1 MRFPALVNCTVIDW
15 FHAWPVSALEK
26 VAIGVLAEVEFE
38 NDVIRDGV
46 ISFMPYSF
54 DIVNKV
60 AKKFKDQEQRVV
72 HTTPKSFLEL
82 LSLYQNLLDSKQN
95 KMMTKINRLSDG
107 LDKLRQTAHTVADIS
122 EKLEEQLIVAN
133 ALKLEA
139 EEIAENVAVEKAT
152 VDEEN
157 AAAKIE
163 EDKCNKI
170 ATDVGEF
177 KASAEA
183 DLAKAEPG
191 KVVEVLSKMVNFVTT
206 VSLSLY

>member
-1 MRFPALVNCTVIDW
+1 M
-15 FHAWPVSALEK
+15 
-26 VAIGVLAEVEFE
+26 
-38 NDVIRDGV
+38 
-46 ISFMPYSF
+46 
-54 DIVNKV
+54 
-60 AKKFKDQEQRVV
+60 
-72 HTTPKSFLEL
+72 
-82 LSLYQNLLDSKQN
+82 
-95 KMMTKINRLSDG
+95 
-107 LDKLRQTAHTVADIS
+107 
-122 EKLEEQLIVAN
+122 
-133 ALKLEA
+133 EA

-191 KVVEVLSKMVNFVTT
+191 KVVEVFVEKMVNFVYVNI